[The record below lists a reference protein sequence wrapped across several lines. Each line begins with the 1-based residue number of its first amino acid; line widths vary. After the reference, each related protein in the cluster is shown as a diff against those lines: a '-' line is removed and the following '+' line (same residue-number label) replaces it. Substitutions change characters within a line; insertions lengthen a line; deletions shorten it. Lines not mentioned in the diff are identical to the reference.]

1 MLADGSWLDLSIHV
15 DDAFITDDGSDLA
28 DAEIATLHAA
38 MPLKLQDTP
47 KYFLGSN
54 LDIHSRKSMS
64 LNSRAYVKQMAE
76 STLPKPLAEYPAY
89 ATPATKELTAAYEDA
104 LKRKQDGEAVD
115 PNLAKSYPSK
125 VGKLIFCVPSSRV
138 DAAQCIG
145 VLARCLSCPTERMD
159 ACADRCIAYLAQ
171 HPDRGLTYGDSE
183 RSTGPRDMSFY
194 ASSDSDWAPAHSTT
208 GFCCMYA
215 GAAVAYISKRQQS
228 IALSSTEA
236 EIMAASQCA
245 AEVMYLRG
253 LMVEMG
259 IDTSQPT
266 IIHVDNMGAIEL
278 AKDRRSCQRSRH
290 IERRFLKI
298 REWVA
303 EGHIKVVYCPTA
315 DNPSDMLTKPLPA
328 EVFEKHRRAL
338 SGEA

>member
-1 MLADGSWLDLSIHV
+1 
-15 DDAFITDDGSDLA
+15 
-28 DAEIATLHAA
+28 
-38 MPLKLQDTP
+38 
-47 KYFLGSN
+47 
-54 LDIHSRKSMS
+54 
-64 LNSRAYVKQMAE
+64 
-76 STLPKPLAEYPAY
+76 
-89 ATPATKELTAAYEDA
+89 
-104 LKRKQDGEAVD
+104 
-115 PNLAKSYPSK
+115 
-125 VGKLIFCVPSSRV
+125 
-138 DAAQCIG
+138 
-145 VLARCLSCPTERMD
+145 
-159 ACADRCIAYLAQ
+159 
-171 HPDRGLTYGDSE
+171 
-183 RSTGPRDMSFY
+183 
-194 ASSDSDWAPAHSTT
+194 
-208 GFCCMYA
+208 
-215 GAAVAYISKRQQS
+215 
-228 IALSSTEA
+228 
-236 EIMAASQCA
+236 MAASQCA